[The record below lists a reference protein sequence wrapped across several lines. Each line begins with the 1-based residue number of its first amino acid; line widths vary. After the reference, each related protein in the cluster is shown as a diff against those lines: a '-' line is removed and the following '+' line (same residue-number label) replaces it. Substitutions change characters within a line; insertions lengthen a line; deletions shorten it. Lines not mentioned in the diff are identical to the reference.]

1 MKVFISYGN
10 IADQV
15 TALRLQALAAV
26 NGLTVFVPPAFT
38 QQGPAVPDEDVLE
51 KLKQADVVLGLIETG
66 LAESCH
72 QELNAAVQ
80 AGQKTIIMCSPAFL
94 PAFEPYFK
102 SSLVTIDPANP
113 TQASID
119 IVRHLKAAESERSA
133 QKALVGMGLLALGLL
148 IVATGDR
155 S

>member
-38 QQGPAVPDEDVLE
+38 RQLPAALDEDVLE

-72 QELNAAVQ
+72 HELNAALEV
-80 AGQKTIIMCSPAFL
+80 GKKTMIMCSPAFA
-94 PAFEPYFK
+94 PSFESYFK
-102 SSLVTIDPANP
+102 SSLVIIDPANP
-113 TQASID
+113 TQASTD
-119 IVRHLKAAESERSA
+119 IVQHLKAMESERSA
-133 QKALVGMGLLALGLL
+133 QKALVGIGLLALGLL